1 MSKIT
6 LIAAVMAATLSGIA
20 VSTVAASADETR
32 AQSQWDSYGSRHSD
46 SDAFSGVNRYC
57 PPGQIPHSFP
67 NGNGIRCE
75 TQDGDWR

>member
-1 MSKIT
+1 MSRLT
-6 LIAAVMAATLSGIA
+6 VMAAVMAASLSGFALSTAAA
-20 VSTVAASADETR
+20 VADDTR
-32 AQSQWDSYGSRHSD
+32 AQAQWDSYGSRHGSPYD
-46 SDAFSGVNRYC
+46 GVNRYC